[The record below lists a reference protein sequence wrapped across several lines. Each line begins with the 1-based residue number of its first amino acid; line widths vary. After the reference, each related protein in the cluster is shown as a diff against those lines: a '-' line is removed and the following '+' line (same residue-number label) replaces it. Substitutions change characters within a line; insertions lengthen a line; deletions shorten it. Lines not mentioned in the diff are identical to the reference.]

1 MVHEIEGVMVQLSSF
16 FNGAVGLWRR
26 VSLETPNIL
35 GCDKPGVVA
44 ECHLRTAR
52 SIDNMRG
59 RNGLNVNEIQ
69 TNASSAYPIR
79 LSTIK
84 APTQGLVTLEVPFT
98 TGQASGADSLGL
110 CVCYFRGLFA
120 VCAGRA
126 G

>member
-1 MVHEIEGVMVQLSSF
+1 MIHEVEGVMMQLSSF
-16 FNGAVGLWRR
+16 FNRAIGLWRR

-35 GCDKPGVVA
+35 GCDEPGVVA
-44 ECHLRTAR
+44 ESHLRTAR
-52 SIDNMRG
+52 SIDNMWG

-84 APTQGLVTLEVPFT
+84 APTQGLITLEVPFT
-98 TGQASGADSLGL
+98 TGQTSGADSLGL
-110 CVCYFRGLFA
+110 CVRHFRGLFA
-120 VCAGRA
+120 GCAGRA